1 MMESGPGPVPNQKK
15 TIRHEVVM
23 VNRKKLDISGVLK
36 VESFDHEE
44 FLLQTEAG
52 FLAIKGKN
60 LHMKNLSLE
69 TGQVSIEGVVFAME
83 YIDESYHGEKAKGL
97 FGRIFK

>member
-1 MMESGPGPVPNQKK
+1 MMETNPKK
-15 TIRHEVVM
+15 TIRHDVVM
-23 VNRKKLDISGVLK
+23 INRKKLDITGVLK

-44 FLLQTEAG
+44 FLLHTEAG
-52 FLAIKGKN
+52 FLTIKGKN

-69 TGQVSIEGVVFAME
+69 TGQVSIEGLVFAME
-83 YIDESYHGEKAKGL
+83 YIDESYQGEKAKGI